1 MTERSSDFLKMNFLD
16 AAMKDPQIILY
27 AGIGVTAFIIL
38 LMLFFLITMKMDLSD
53 MKKRYKK
60 MMGGSNGEDLET
72 MLTRN
77 TNEILRFGEELE
89 KISDDIKRVDS
100 ILERAIT
107 RVAIVRFDAFED
119 TSAELSYCLAL
130 LDDNN
135 TGVIISTI
143 NGREESRSYAKPI
156 INGKP
161 SQFKLTKEEEQ
172 VLRDASEKKG
182 VMI

>member
-1 MTERSSDFLKMNFLD
+1 MSFLNIAMPDNQIFLF
-16 AAMKDPQIILY
+16 
-27 AGIGVTAFIIL
+27 AGIGIFVFIFL
-38 LMLFFLITMKMDLSD
+38 VMLFSLITMKMDLSD

-60 MMGGSNGEDLET
+60 MMGVSEGEDIET

-77 TNEILRFGEELE
+77 TNEIIRFGEELE
-89 KISDDIKRVDS
+89 KISDDIRRANN
-100 ILERAIT
+100 ILEHAIT

-143 NGREESRSYAKPI
+143 NGREESRSYAKPV

-161 SQFKLTKEEEQ
+161 SQYKLTKEEEQ

-182 VMI
+182 IMI